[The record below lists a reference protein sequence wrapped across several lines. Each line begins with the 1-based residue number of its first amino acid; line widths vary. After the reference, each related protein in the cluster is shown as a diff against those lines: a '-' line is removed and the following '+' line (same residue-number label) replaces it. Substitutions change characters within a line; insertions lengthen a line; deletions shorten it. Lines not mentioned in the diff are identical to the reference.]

1 MLVPHKPRSCEMIK
15 ANLTQT
21 CSRSQPQ
28 ELGPSN
34 REAHSQSNMPLLRN
48 AGDVSLLAEMH
59 KRQRSS
65 FTGRNVPCHYEFV
78 GRLSTANQRFSMRH
92 FKHWLRP
99 STHHTPPCRSPPLQP
114 FLKALLRGFCNN
126 ATLPLFPPS
135 CLLPSIHPP
144 VLQPPGHPNTFWA
157 KWGDAQGRR
166 RTREAS
172 SMATSILEWSK
183 DLLLCRRRHHLGGL
197 CRKGRDWCYGGSSS
211 GDQLQRAVPS
221 I

>member
-48 AGDVSLLAEMH
+48 AEDVSLLAEMH

-78 GRLSTANQRFSMRH
+78 GRLSTANQCFSMRH
-92 FKHWLRP
+92 FKHWLRK
-99 STHHTPPCRSPPLQP
+99 STHHTPPCRWPPLQP

-126 ATLPLFPPS
+126 ATLPSFPPS
-135 CLLPSIHPP
+135 PVSYHPSIHLSYSLPAIQTHSG
-144 VLQPPGHPNTFWA
+144 LNGEMHKA
-157 KWGDAQGRR
+157 EDEREKRR
-166 RTREAS
+166 A
-172 SMATSILEWSK
+172 W
-183 DLLLCRRRHHLGGL
+183 
-197 CRKGRDWCYGGSSS
+197 
-211 GDQLQRAVPS
+211 QLPS
-221 I
+221 